1 MAASKSSKAVIYA
14 ALIGNLLVA
23 ATKFAAAAFTG
34 SSAMLSEGVHSLV
47 DSGNELLLLYGY
59 HRASRRPDRQHPLG
73 YGRELYFW
81 SFVVA
86 LLLFAV
92 GAGAS
97 FYEGIIHIAAPEPMT
112 TVRANY
118 VVLAISLVFEGATWW
133 IALKT
138 FRAIKGPLS
147 YWAAIR
153 QSKDPPSFMVLA
165 EDTAALLGIVI
176 AAAGIFAADQLR
188 MPVLDG
194 VASLLIG
201 AVLAITASLL
211 ARESKELLIGERAD
225 ETIRK
230 SIIALAQSE
239 AGVEGANGV
248 ITVHLAPDQIVVAL
262 SLEFADDLR
271 VPQIE
276 RCVVSLERR
285 IRGRHPQVVSLFV
298 KPQSRHIYEDT
309 RRQRFDQWASEADIG
324 E

>member
-1 MAASKSSKAVIYA
+1 MAANNSSKAVIWA

-23 ATKFAAAAFTG
+23 LIKFAAAAFTG

-59 HRASRRPDRQHPLG
+59 QRATRRPDRQHPLG

-86 LLLFAV
+86 LLLFAL

-97 FYEGIIHIAAPEPMT
+97 FYEGIAHIAAPEPMT

-118 VVLAISLVFEGATWW
+118 VVLALSLVFEGTTWW
-133 IALKT
+133 IAL
-138 FRAIKGPLS
+138 RAFQAVKGPLS

-165 EDTAALLGIVI
+165 EDTAALLGIAI
-176 AAAGIFAADQLR
+176 AAVGIFAADRLQ

-201 AVLAITASLL
+201 IVLAITASLL
-211 ARESKELLIGERAD
+211 ARESKELLIGERAE

-230 SIIALAQSE
+230 SIISLAQSE
-239 AGVEGANGV
+239 VGVEGANGA

-262 SLEFADDLR
+262 SLEFADDLH

-285 IRGRHPQVVSLFV
+285 IRERHPQVVSLFV
-298 KPQSRHIYEDT
+298 KPQSRYNYHDT
-309 RRQRFDQWASEADIG
+309 RRQHFDQWAREG
-324 E
+324 NFEQ